1 MEAGKRLVG
10 RGFGG
15 CVAEAMSYGALQRA
29 GQEVGSTYPLATFP
43 CLHLA
48 AAAHGEQVT

>member
-1 MEAGKRLVG
+1 MEASTRRVG

-15 CVAEAMSYGALQRA
+15 CVAEAMSMTRSSK
-29 GQEVGSTYPLATFP
+29 GQEVGSTYPLARLP